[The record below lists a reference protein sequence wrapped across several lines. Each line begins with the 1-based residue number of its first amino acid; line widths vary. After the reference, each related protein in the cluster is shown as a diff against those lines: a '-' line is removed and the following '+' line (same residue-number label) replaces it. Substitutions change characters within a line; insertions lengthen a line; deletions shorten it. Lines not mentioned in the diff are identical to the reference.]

1 MRRAEEAY
9 HSTEAANLAGMRTL
23 LDTLDALR
31 TLDAT
36 RVAANAAR
44 AVFFAALAGLEQA
57 SGVEGIG
64 PKL

>member
-1 MRRAEEAY
+1 
-9 HSTEAANLAGMRTL
+9 MRTL